1 LSGFGKK
8 KKYFERMNFF
18 SFHIGEMVPV
28 GHVNFNQVD
37 YAESAVA
44 TPFFFAAFPFGGI
57 EKKKVPKTKEICRIF
72 AIFVL

>member
-1 LSGFGKK
+1 
-8 KKYFERMNFF
+8 MIFF

-57 EKKKVPKTKEICRIF
+57 EKKKVPQTKEIWRIF